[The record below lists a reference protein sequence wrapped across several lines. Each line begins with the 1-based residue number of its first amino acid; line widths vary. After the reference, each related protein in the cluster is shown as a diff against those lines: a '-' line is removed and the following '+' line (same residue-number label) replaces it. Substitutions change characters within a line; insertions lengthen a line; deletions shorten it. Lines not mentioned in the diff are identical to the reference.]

1 MIVQKGFSQEIECC
15 NPGLNWALHA
25 FSIFK
30 SENSQMNSRFLT
42 SVLLAAIALGPFGFR
57 SQARLSASAKVSGE
71 SYPYQSQSFSGFIE
85 DSINETKPA
94 RAKNFYAWF
103 DQAYL
108 EHPKVQLKGAA
119 TLEVALEMRCKELI
133 ATTDP
138 SKHAALEFETGAWLH
153 RLIKTTIPRFS
164 LERGF
169 EFTNTVRLGERQCL
183 LQSVLIAGLL
193 QRMGIDAGTVMVWRN
208 EKAYTS
214 NNGHAVTLVKGSSGR
229 DWLVDAS
236 DPIPT
241 MRHQGLFVFDANAN
255 AFRFVEPKFA
265 ANGLILEYRRVA
277 DGQILKTS
285 RVRELSVNFLRSQF
299 YYYRGER
306 APGGFMGA
314 PTTKVGLE
322 QSAKMLEM
330 AQRLEPQNPL
340 AVYVL
345 GHVYRKLGRIDQARA
360 QYLKGYAL
368 YQAQGFVPQGPT
380 EAYQQ
385 WGRAP

>member
-1 MIVQKGFSQEIECC
+1 
-15 NPGLNWALHA
+15 
-25 FSIFK
+25 
-30 SENSQMNSRFLT
+30 MNSRLAEIMVLT
-42 SVLLAAIALGPFGFR
+42 LIVVGVGLHLRADAATSKPAN
-57 SQARLSASAKVSGE
+57 E
-71 SYPYQSQSFSGFIE
+71 SYAYQSRVFSGFIE
-85 DSINETKPA
+85 DSVNETKLAPLQD
-94 RAKNFYAWF
+94 FYTWF
-103 DQAYL
+103 GKAYL
-108 EHPKVQLKGAA
+108 EHQKVQLKGAA
-119 TLEVALEMRCKELI
+119 TLVAALQVRRNALS
-133 ATTDP
+133 ATNDP
-138 SKHAALEFETGAWLH
+138 AKHATLEFETGAWLH

-169 EFTNTVRLGERQCL
+169 EFSNTVRLGERQCL

-193 QRMGIDAGTVMVWRN
+193 QGMGIDAGTVMVWRN
-208 EKAYTS
+208 EKGATS
-214 NNGHAVTLVKGSSGR
+214 NNGHAVTLLKGSSGR

-241 MRHQGLFVFDANAN
+241 MRHQGVYVFDAVAKTY
-255 AFRFVEPKFA
+255 RFVEPKFD
-265 ANGLILEYRRVA
+265 ANGSILEYRRVA

-285 RVRELSVNFLRSQF
+285 QVRALSVNFLRSQF

-306 APGGFMGA
+306 TPGGFMGA
-314 PTTKVGLE
+314 PSTKVGLE
-322 QSAKMLEM
+322 QSAKMLEV

-345 GHVYRKLGRIDQARA
+345 GHVYRRLGRIEQARA

-368 YQAQGFVPQGPT
+368 YQAQGFVPQGPN